1 MRTEGDFIKINEWLS
16 PLSWLYGLGVKFRN
30 LLFDTGVL
38 KSQSFN
44 TPVISVGNIT
54 VGGSGKTPHVEY
66 LIRLLQDYV
75 PVTVLSRGYKR
86 KTKGYQLANAHSTM
100 SDIGDEPY
108 QMKMKFDS
116 IHIAVDAKRTRGIAH
131 IINDKETRDTGAILL
146 DDAYQHRYVKPG
158 INILL
163 VDYHRLIIYDRL
175 LPAGRLREP
184 ATEKKRA
191 DIVIVTKC
199 PKDLKPMEYR
209 VLTKAMNLFPFQEL
223 YFTTID
229 YDNLK
234 GIYNGKSLSLKEIAN
249 KKIVLLTGI
258 ASPKQIVTDLS
269 PLCNSII
276 PITFGDHHAFTD
288 KDIEYINQRYQEV
301 NGDKVIV
308 TTEKDATRL
317 TEIEGLSEE
326 IKSNIYVLP
335 IHVTFMLGQG
345 EKFNQKILSYVR
357 KNSRNA
363 KLLKAKNE
371 QPAKNSSKP
380 VNKPRTIS
388 FKNN

>member
-1 MRTEGDFIKINEWLS
+1 M
-16 PLSWLYGLGVKFRN
+16 
-30 LLFDTGVL
+30 
-38 KSQSFN
+38 
-44 TPVISVGNIT
+44 
-54 VGGSGKTPHVEY
+54 
-66 LIRLLQDYV
+66 
-75 PVTVLSRGYKR
+75 
-86 KTKGYQLANAHSTM
+86 
-100 SDIGDEPY
+100 
-108 QMKMKFDS
+108 
-116 IHIAVDAKRTRGIAH
+116 
-131 IINDKETRDTGAILL
+131 
-146 DDAYQHRYVKPG
+146 KPG

-301 NGDKVIV
+301 DGDKVIV

-317 TEIEGLSEE
+317 TETEGLSEE

-345 EKFNQKILSYVR
+345 EKFNHKILSYVR

>member
-1 MRTEGDFIKINEWLS
+1 
-16 PLSWLYGLGVKFRN
+16 
-30 LLFDTGVL
+30 
-38 KSQSFN
+38 
-44 TPVISVGNIT
+44 
-54 VGGSGKTPHVEY
+54 
-66 LIRLLQDYV
+66 
-75 PVTVLSRGYKR
+75 
-86 KTKGYQLANAHSTM
+86 
-100 SDIGDEPY
+100 
-108 QMKMKFDS
+108 
-116 IHIAVDAKRTRGIAH
+116 
-131 IINDKETRDTGAILL
+131 
-146 DDAYQHRYVKPG
+146 
-158 INILL
+158 
-163 VDYHRLIIYDRL
+163 
-175 LPAGRLREP
+175 
-184 ATEKKRA
+184 
-191 DIVIVTKC
+191 
-199 PKDLKPMEYR
+199 MEYR

-288 KDIEYINQRYQEV
+288 KDIEYINP
-301 NGDKVIV
+301 
-308 TTEKDATRL
+308 
-317 TEIEGLSEE
+317 
-326 IKSNIYVLP
+326 NIYVLP

-345 EKFNQKILSYVR
+345 EKFNHKILSYVR